1 MKHSIY
7 RGWSVYPG
15 SWPAPDWMALHPD
28 YDASYEGPE
37 DGWVSN
43 GLSTTADTLEELHFE
58 IDAMIEELGE

>member
-1 MKHSIY
+1 MTPAIY
-7 RGWSVYPG
+7 RGWRVYPG
-15 SWPAPDWMALHPD
+15 RWPEPNWSAVHPD